1 MGYFGNGSLIIGI
14 RRRKKNC
21 KFELYDIMINPI
33 NYEVQN
39 GDEAIILATD
49 YSHAQ
54 RFEDKNNKNEILIE
68 DINYKGELEY
78 LKNYDYDMSSYDKRK
93 SSSKKM
99 SSKADTDG
107 VNDKFTE
114 FLDDTSY
121 LRDHIIVFGP
131 LDSLPSLIE
140 CLRHFTNNYICYV
153 WDTPKPERWN
163 QIESKYRNVNYLE
176 WVYSDKNELKR
187 TGIEHARH
195 VILLSWMLEKS
206 NHPDSGILQIIQMIE
221 QYYPT
226 VPYTIELED
235 ESNLKYLSKASEANK
250 LPLNCNNKYAAGKV
264 LYSST
269 LDAIIAQSYYNDTLF
284 EVLDKLI
291 FGDNDLKETKIEEN
305 SRLNMIKVPDE
316 LAGVCT
322 YENFF
327 YNCTK
332 VNEED
337 TRNNKKPVIPIA
349 IYRSKHY
356 DVLGNETPFMMTN
369 PEKGTLLLKDDIV
382 FVLGDSKE
390 QEMKR
395 KKEYFSKSEDSNLKS
410 HPTIIKLSE
419 NITEETLNNLDDEK
433 LLDIVSNEL
442 AGTEK
447 ERKKD
452 LLNKK
457 RNLQKTSKNR
467 RNLEVIEESPKN
479 IQRSVSDVAKLPSSV
494 KKQKKF
500 HELEETKN
508 KSVSSDMEEL
518 SSLEDTLKDEELPNE
533 LESPDK
539 QARIKLQKQSTTNT
553 PTLDGKPYQPEI
565 IVKNPDSLKFH
576 LTPEQD
582 KNINIK
588 LSNTDSHE
596 NSQEPEVFHSKPEV
610 RVQQPEGSCDK
621 PEVDSIPEVVNSENQ
636 EEPDK
641 EAVSLE
647 EKIQP
652 KSETPE
658 KPIPSLSED
667 DEDFEIK
674 TIKTPMFRQNITF
687 TSKKEQ

>member
-1 MGYFGNGSLIIGI
+1 M
-14 RRRKKNC
+14 
-21 KFELYDIMINPI
+21 
-33 NYEVQN
+33 
-39 GDEAIILATD
+39 
-49 YSHAQ
+49 
-54 RFEDKNNKNEILIE
+54 
-68 DINYKGELEY
+68 
-78 LKNYDYDMSSYDKRK
+78 
-93 SSSKKM
+93 
-99 SSKADTDG
+99 
-107 VNDKFTE
+107 
-114 FLDDTSY
+114 
-121 LRDHIIVFGP
+121 
-131 LDSLPSLIE
+131 
-140 CLRHFTNNYICYV
+140 
-153 WDTPKPERWN
+153 
-163 QIESKYRNVNYLE
+163 
-176 WVYSDKNELKR
+176 YSDKNELKR

-467 RNLEVIEESPKN
+467 RTLEVIEESPKN

-610 RVQQPEGSCDK
+610 RVQQPEESCDK
-621 PEVDSIPEVVNSENQ
+621 LEVDSIPEVVNSENQ